1 MGRAVRHSVGV
12 RDGGGSLLRVSFLFR
27 WPQRPK
33 AEENQGIAAKRHKR
47 RKKGASPSQATA
59 RQALI
64 RSGIFSLKDHVL
76 SSTQTRN
83 GDGSKSVGNV
93 RRESSQPHQSARSR
107 NHFRLLRN
115 RPPAP
120 PFTFHL
126 SPLTS
131 HPPPLLPWTTY
142 MNGERAELPSS
153 RYASRSV

>member
-1 MGRAVRHSVGV
+1 MGRPVRHSVGV

-47 RKKGASPSQATA
+47 RKKGTSPSQATA

-83 GDGSKSVGNV
+83 GDGSKSSGNV

-107 NHFRLLRN
+107 NHLRLLRN
-115 RPPAP
+115 RPVA
-120 PFTFHL
+120 TFHL
-126 SPLTS
+126 SLFT
-131 HPPPLLPWTTY
+131 
-142 MNGERAELPSS
+142 ASS
-153 RYASRSV
+153 ASLHEISILRFLCLFAAIPGFSSP